1 MIRRIDHIAIAVR
14 DLEKAKA
21 FFIDML
27 GGRELFSAPVEKQK
41 FRWTTIEL
49 GTSCFIELIDS
60 LEEEGFLHRFLQ
72 QRGEGPHHITI
83 QVNDVQETQR
93 ILESRGVPTF
103 GLAETFPNW
112 KELYIHP
119 KHAFGTLIQFAEFNP
134 LEWINPGYIP
144 AAYREFVAAREGEGE
159 EKSLEVRSVATDTGR
174 ELEICIGTDTI
185 RLPES
190 QLNNL
195 MDRLKK
201 FQKSSRAH
209 DRGDIREK

>member
-49 GTSCFIELIDS
+49 GTSCFIELINS

-93 ILESRGVPTF
+93 ILASRGVPTF

-144 AAYREFVAAREGEGE
+144 AAYREFVAAREGE
-159 EKSLEVRSVATDTGR
+159 EKPLEVRSVATETGR

-201 FQKSSRAH
+201 FQKSTRSH
-209 DRGDIREK
+209 DRGDIRKK

>member
-49 GTSCFIELIDS
+49 GTSCFIELINS

-93 ILESRGVPTF
+93 ILASRGVPTF

-144 AAYREFVAAREGEGE
+144 AAYREFVAAREGE
-159 EKSLEVRSVATDTGR
+159 EKPLEVRSVATETGR

-201 FQKSSRAH
+201 FQKSTRSH
-209 DRGDIREK
+209 DRSDIREK